1 MVMDIRERTAVG
13 AIITEA
19 WKKWEGQKVN
29 GEFLLRHYLGGCD
42 DSAVFLTEHGERE
55 FEKAAI
61 KLIPAD
67 SRSAQIQLSR
77 WAQAAKLSHPHLIR
91 LSQMGRCRLG
101 GMELLY
107 VVMEYADENLSQVLP
122 YRPLTSA
129 EALDMLEPVLDA
141 LAYVHG
147 KGFAHGRMKPA
158 NIMAVADQLKISSD
172 SLCPV
177 GEWCG
182 DVRKPSVYDPPE
194 IASAGNSP
202 AGDIWSL
209 GMTLVETL
217 TQCVAVWEGAEQ
229 AEPVLPQTL
238 PAQFV
243 DIAHHCLRRDPQ
255 RRWTVADVAM
265 RLQATPPAP
274 APAPQIQATAK
285 LQTTARPQ
293 GAFAV
298 RPQKASSKSRY
309 IVPTLA
315 VGLVLAAML
324 VVPRLLNR
332 SSEAPRT
339 PAIAVEQVPAQSKV
353 QPIPEP
359 NREMPETAVPAQGTS
374 DKKQVPTIAA
384 SAPPPLPEARA
395 KTTTGDLVQ
404 GEVVNQVLPDVSQKS
419 RDTIRGTVRVSVRV
433 RVDPSGNVVG
443 ADIDSPGPSKFFAD
457 RALQAAQRWE
467 FQPPTVDGQEV
478 SSEWVLRFEFTS
490 TATNVVPVQAAP

>member
-1 MVMDIRERTAVG
+1 MVMDIRERTGVG

-19 WKKWEGQKVN
+19 WKKWEGQMIN

-42 DSAVFLTEHGERE
+42 DSAVFLTKGGTRE
-55 FEKAAI
+55 SEKAAI

-77 WAQAAKLSHPHLIR
+77 WAQAANLSHPHLIR
-91 LSQMGRCRLG
+91 LFQMGRCRLG

-122 YRPLTSA
+122 FRPLTPA
-129 EALDMLEPVLDA
+129 EARDMLEPVLDA
-141 LAYVHG
+141 LAYLHG
-147 KGFAHGRMKPA
+147 RGFAHGRMKPA

-172 SLCPV
+172 SLCPI

-182 DVRKPSVYDPPE
+182 DARKPRVYDPPE

-217 TQCVAVWEGAEQ
+217 TQCVAVWDGTEQ
-229 AEPVLPQTL
+229 ADPVLPQTL
-238 PAQFV
+238 PAPFV

-274 APAPQIQATAK
+274 APQI
-285 LQTTARPQ
+285 QTTARPQ
-293 GAFAV
+293 TTARHQEGFAD
-298 RPQKASSKSRY
+298 RPQKASPKSRY
-309 IVPTLA
+309 ILLTVV
-315 VGLVLAAML
+315 VGLALAALL
-324 VVPRLLNR
+324 VGPRLLNR
-332 SSEAPRT
+332 GSEAPRT
-339 PAIAVEQVPAQSKV
+339 PAVAVEHAPAQPKV
-353 QPIPEP
+353 QPVPEP
-359 NREMPETAVPAQGTS
+359 NREPTRTGDSAPRTS
-374 DKKQVPTIAA
+374 DKKQVPSDAA
-384 SAPPPLPEARA
+384 SMPPPLPEARA
-395 KTTTGDLVQ
+395 KTPAGDRVQ

-419 RDTIRGTVRVSVRV
+419 RDTIQGTVRVSVRV
-433 RVDPSGNVVG
+433 HVDPSGNVVG

-467 FQPPTVDGQEV
+467 FQPPTVDGRDV
-478 SSEWVLRFEFTS
+478 ASEWILRFEFTS